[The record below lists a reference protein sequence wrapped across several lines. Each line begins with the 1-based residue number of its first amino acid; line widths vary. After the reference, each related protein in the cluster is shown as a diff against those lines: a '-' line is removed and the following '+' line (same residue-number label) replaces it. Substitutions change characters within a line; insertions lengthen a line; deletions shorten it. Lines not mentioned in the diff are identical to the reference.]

1 MTITIDQESGFCF
14 GVINAIK
21 TAEEYLSQHQHL
33 YCLGDIVH
41 NNEEVKRLVDK
52 GLQVVN
58 NQQFAQLHHTT
69 VLIRAHG
76 EPPETYQLAQQNH
89 ITLID
94 ATCPVVLH
102 LQNNIKKEY
111 ENSGNNRQILIFG
124 KKGHAEVTGLLG
136 QTHHNGLVLSSLE
149 DIENIDFQRPAT
161 LYSQTTQ
168 GLEDYYSLIHQIE
181 QRYTELGHKEMFS
194 YHDTICR
201 LVSNRSKHLQQF
213 ATQHDIIIFVSGEK
227 SSNGLYLFDL
237 CKKANPQS
245 HFISH
250 IEQLRNYHFPEG
262 QSIGICGATSTPM
275 WLMEEIR
282 SFIETSAEKR

>member
-1 MTITIDQESGFCF
+1 MNITIDQESGFCF

-21 TAEEYLSQHQHL
+21 TAEEYLSQHQQL

-52 GLQVVN
+52 GLQVVTN
-58 NQQFAQLHHTT
+58 EQFAQLHDTT

-76 EPPETYQLAQQNH
+76 EPPETYELARQNH
-89 ITLID
+89 VTLID

-111 ENSGNNRQILIFG
+111 ETSGSHRQILIFG

-136 QTHHNGLVLSSLE
+136 QTHHNGLVISSLE
-149 DIENIDFQRPAT
+149 DIDAIDYSRPAT

-168 GLEDYYSLIHQIE
+168 GLEDYYKLINAIQQKYSEQGNESLF
-181 QRYTELGHKEMFS
+181 T

-201 LVSNRSKHLQQF
+201 LVSNRSKHIQQF
-213 ATQHDIIIFVSGEK
+213 ATQHDVIIFVSGEK

-237 CKKANPQS
+237 CKQANDRS
-245 HFISH
+245 YFISH
-250 IEQLRNYHFPEG
+250 IEQLKQYSFSAEEC
-262 QSIGICGATSTPM
+262 IGICGATSTPM
-275 WLMEEIR
+275 WLMEEIKKV
-282 SFIETSAEKR
+282 IESSLYKH